1 MVRAPDC
8 GSGCRGFESLYPPH
22 IEAEGPELLLRPMPF
37 SSIWIQGCSQAA
49 RQGTLTPSSLVRV
62 QPSLPRRWSKLH
74 IPRFRLK
81 PQVRSLRRSSFPNRT
96 RHAGLRFGGAVRGG
110 PPPLKPNP
118 LDPVAQLAEHL
129 PFKQGVRSSNLRWV
143 TTSEQAAY
151 RLLRLF
157 SKVRA
162 RSLRCSS
169 FPNRT
174 RFAGLR
180 FGLGSNLERK
190 SILPTY
196 CTSEQAAYRL
206 LRLFQKSERAH
217 CAAPP
222 FQIEPAYPQGV
233 RRICKIEAAK
243 STSRRTSNNEKNF

>member
-1 MVRAPDC
+1 M
-8 GSGCRGFESLYPPH
+8 
-22 IEAEGPELLLRPMPF
+22 
-37 SSIWIQGCSQAA
+37 
-49 RQGTLTPSSLVRV
+49 TPSSLVRV

-143 TTSEQAAY
+143 TTSEQASY

-162 RSLRCSS
+162 RSFCCSS
-169 FPNRT
+169 FPHENTSCFR
-174 RFAGLR
+174 GGPVL
-180 FGLGSNLERK
+180 SNVRAA
-190 SILPTY
+190 SILSGCYTKRSSKAYALELLFWQRVKDSSGAARRPPLA
-196 CTSEQAAYRL
+196 SQA
-206 LRLFQKSERAH
+206 
-217 CAAPP
+217 
-222 FQIEPAYPQGV
+222 G
-233 RRICKIEAAK
+233 
-243 STSRRTSNNEKNF
+243 TD